1 MGKYYSEA
9 AIYDIL
15 NNIIINI
22 IKEATSQLCKD
33 LEDNQNIITSKDI
46 ALDVIKYSDF
56 LQNLIQNDY
65 IQNELNIVRNIVDYN
80 IDVIPL
86 ARKLLYS
93 RIDSKI
99 EELLESYSY
108 SVVAYDMIFEKKL
121 YLEKVCNSMNKKI
134 MKIK

>member
-9 AIYDIL
+9 GIYDIL

-33 LEDNQNIITSKDI
+33 LEDNQNITISKDI
-46 ALDVIKYSDF
+46 ALDVIKFSDF

-65 IQNELNIVRNIVDYN
+65 IQNEINIDRNIVDYN
-80 IDVIPL
+80 IDVSPL